1 MNLICTRENGRMI
14 QKKTLFKVLKQSG
27 LNAASFSHTHAT
39 MLAKNGANPFGILAR
54 LGLPNTSIYI
64 HNTEKMQENMQ
75 KNIMFVL
82 EKIFP
87 KKS

>member
-27 LNAASFSHTHAT
+27 LNAASFRHTHAA
-39 MLAKNGANPFGILAR
+39 MLEKNGANPFGISAR
-54 LGLPNTSIYI
+54 LGLPNTNIYI
-64 HNTEKMQENMQ
+64 HNTEKMQENIQ
-75 KNIMFVL
+75 KNIISVL
-82 EKIFP
+82 EKIFS